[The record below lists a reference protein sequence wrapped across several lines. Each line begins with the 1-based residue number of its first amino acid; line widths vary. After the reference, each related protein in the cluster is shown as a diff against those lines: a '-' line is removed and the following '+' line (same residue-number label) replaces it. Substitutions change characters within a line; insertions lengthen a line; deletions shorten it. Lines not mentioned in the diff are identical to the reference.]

1 MNLTEDLTDP
11 DKDSYFDGIG
21 MVPTRTICD
30 SRSFIH
36 GQILKSLYSGS
47 RPRIRD
53 LLATNPPSVIIPNYR
68 TDWLPKEDQQ
78 FIHERYVS
86 MADDLLVLGDLLP
99 AGGGTFQIYHAG
111 RYRIT
116 STAGSNIIGTYPEP
130 KNFDEALAASPKETP
145 LAGSIDGVPLNGHPV
160 QLSAGIHRIECA
172 AGQSA
177 AVVWVG
183 PHMDEITRMPGFN
196 HHLLFDNWY

>member
-1 MNLTEDLTDP
+1 
-11 DKDSYFDGIG
+11 
-21 MVPTRTICD
+21 
-30 SRSFIH
+30 
-36 GQILKSLYSGS
+36 
-47 RPRIRD
+47 

-78 FIHERYVS
+78 FMHERYVS

-99 AGGGTFQIYHAG
+99 AGGGTFQVYHAG

-130 KNFDEALAASPKETP
+130 KNFEEALASPTKEPP
-145 LAGSIDGVPLNGHPV
+145 LVGTIDGVPLNGHPI
-160 QLSAGIHRIECA
+160 QLSVGTHRIECEA
-172 AGQSA
+172 VQSA

-183 PHMDEITRMPGFN
+183 PHMDEIARMSGYN
-196 HHLLFDNWY
+196 HRALFDNWY